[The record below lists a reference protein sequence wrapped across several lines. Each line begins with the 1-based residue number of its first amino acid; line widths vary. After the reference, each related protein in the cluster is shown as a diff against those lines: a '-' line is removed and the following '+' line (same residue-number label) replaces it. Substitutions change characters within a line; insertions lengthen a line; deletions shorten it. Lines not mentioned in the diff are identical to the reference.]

1 MFGRIQN
8 TPLVLKASQ
17 NKSKQVLKVK
27 VDVSLFSVY
36 ANVLIMYMVFNKL
49 LNFWKHT

>member
-17 NKSKQVLKVK
+17 NKSKQVIKVK
-27 VDVSLFSVY
+27 VDVSLISVY
-36 ANVLIMYMVFNKL
+36 ANVLMYMVFNKL
-49 LNFWKHT
+49 LNIWKHT